1 MTVSSFQYGTV
12 TSASGLKAKQC
23 QTFGTESVSVFV
35 CAFFLGKLS
44 SRPLQ
49 SYGWII
55 ANTKTIRYDYVFVE
69 QRLCYACYTVSGV
82 VL

>member
-1 MTVSSFQYGTV
+1 MIVSCFQYGTV

-23 QTFGTESVSVFV
+23 QTFGTKSVSVF
-35 CAFFLGKLS
+35 AFFLLGKLS

-49 SYGWII
+49 SSGWII
-55 ANTKTIRYDYVFVE
+55 AYTKTILYDCVFVE
-69 QRLCYACYTVSGV
+69 QRLCYAHYAVSGV